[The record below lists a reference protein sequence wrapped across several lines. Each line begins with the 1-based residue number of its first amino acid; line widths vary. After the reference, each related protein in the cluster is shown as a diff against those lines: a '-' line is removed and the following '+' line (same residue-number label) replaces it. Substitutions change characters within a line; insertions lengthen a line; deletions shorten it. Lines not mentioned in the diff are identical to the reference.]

1 MRLLPIFAIM
11 FSAVLLQGCIG
22 AAVVGTAAVATKSAT
37 DPRSVGQ
44 QVDDGTLEARVS
56 GQLNKNKDIT
66 NNSRIIATA
75 YKGNVLLTG
84 QSPDMSLAD
93 KAKQIA
99 SNVDGTE
106 KVYNE
111 VRQGQPVD
119 LGTASKDT
127 WLTTKV
133 KSKILASDEVKSGSV
148 KVITEN
154 GEVFLLGV
162 LTQQE
167 GAAAAKIA
175 SETDGVR
182 RVTTAFTYL
191 N

>member
-1 MRLLPIFAIM
+1 MRLIPIFAIVI
-11 FSAVLLQGCIG
+11 STILLQGCIG
-22 AAVVGTAAVATKSAT
+22 AAVVGSAAVASKSAS
-37 DPRSVGQ
+37 DPRTVGQ
-44 QVDDGTLEARVS
+44 QVDDSTLEARVS
-56 GQLNKNKDIT
+56 GQLNKDKEIT
-66 NNSRIIATA
+66 GKARIIATA

-84 QSPDMSLAD
+84 QTPDMSWAER
-93 KAKQIA
+93 AKQIA
-99 SNVDGTE
+99 SNVDGTVS
-106 KVYNE
+106 VYNE
-111 VRQGQPVD
+111 VRSGEPVD

-133 KSKILASDEVKSGSV
+133 KSKILASDSVKSGSV

-162 LTQQE
+162 LTRQE
-167 GAAAAKIA
+167 GDAAAKIA

>member
-1 MRLLPIFAIM
+1 MRLLSLAAILLSM
-11 FSAVLLQGCIG
+11 TMLQGCIG
-22 AAVVGTAAVATKSAT
+22 AAVVGSAAIATKSAT

-56 GQLNKNKDIT
+56 GELNKDKDIT
-66 NNSRIIATA
+66 GKARIIATA
-75 YKGNVLLTG
+75 YKGNVLLSG
-84 QSPDMSLAD
+84 QSPDLSWAER
-93 KAKQIA
+93 AKQIA
-99 SNVDGTE
+99 AKVDGTSA
-106 KVYNE
+106 VYNE
-111 VRQGQPVD
+111 VRQGEPVD

-127 WLTTKV
+127 WLTTKI
-133 KSKILASDEVKSGSV
+133 KSKILTSDTVKSSNV

-162 LTQQE
+162 LTRQE
-167 GAAAAKIA
+167 GDAAAKIA

>member
-93 KAKQIA
+93 KAKQIY
-99 SNVDGTE
+99 SNVDGT
-106 KVYNE
+106 V
-111 VRQGQPVD
+111 
-119 LGTASKDT
+119 
-127 WLTTKV
+127 
-133 KSKILASDEVKSGSV
+133 
-148 KVITEN
+148 
-154 GEVFLLGV
+154 
-162 LTQQE
+162 
-167 GAAAAKIA
+167 
-175 SETDGVR
+175 
-182 RVTTAFTYL
+182 
-191 N
+191 

>member
-1 MRLLPIFAIM
+1 MRLLPIVAILM
-11 FSAVLLQGCIG
+11 SMTMLQGCIG
-22 AAVVGTAAVATKSAT
+22 AAVVGSAAVATKSAT
-37 DPRSVGQ
+37 DPRTVGQ

-56 GQLNKNKDIT
+56 GQLNKDKEIT
-66 NNSRIIATA
+66 GKARIIATA

-84 QSPDMSLAD
+84 QSPDLSWAER
-93 KAKQIA
+93 AKQIA
-99 SNVDGTE
+99 ANVEGTRS
-106 KVYNE
+106 VYNE
-111 VRQGQPVD
+111 VRQGEPVD
-119 LGTASKDT
+119 LGTASRDT
-127 WLTTKV
+127 WITTKV
-133 KSKILASDEVKSGSV
+133 KSKILTSDAVKSSSV

-162 LTQQE
+162 LTKQE
-167 GAAAAKIA
+167 GDAAAKIA